1 MNTRIPSKETAG
13 LHEPQTTTSPSNSN
27 PIDPMAVLRLHS
39 GSVMTVLVGDG
50 LSRTLTVK
58 GTLEYR
64 DELLKA
70 CGDLPDPLAVM
81 MVDQSCWVH
90 HQIGRL
96 LVAATKT
103 KDPAEA
109 ERLHATA
116 ARLMAEFRRTSL
128 ALRQYRAPVS
138 DRPLMALVK
147 QQNLGDGHLSV
158 AGSADA
164 SPPPVKKSRR
174 NEVGSNGHANHNRV
188 AGHFGASADCR
199 EEELAAAAGTNGH
212 GALATP

>member
-1 MNTRIPSKETAG
+1 
-13 LHEPQTTTSPSNSN
+13 
-27 PIDPMAVLRLHS
+27 
-39 GSVMTVLVGDG
+39 MTVLVGDG

-138 DRPLMALVK
+138 DKQVVALIK
-147 QQNLGDGHLSV
+147 QENLGNGHLSV
-158 AGSADA
+158 AASADA
-164 SPPPVKKSRR
+164 SSPPAKKHHRS
-174 NEVGSNGHANHNRV
+174 EVGSNGHAKHNRV
-188 AGHFGASADCR
+188 AELFDASADCR